1 MSKQSVPLMTK
12 TGGIDMAALS
22 IIGTVLSI
30 AATIIIAGVGLV
42 IFGSIAWD
50 ELRKPSAK

>member
-1 MSKQSVPLMTK
+1 MTK